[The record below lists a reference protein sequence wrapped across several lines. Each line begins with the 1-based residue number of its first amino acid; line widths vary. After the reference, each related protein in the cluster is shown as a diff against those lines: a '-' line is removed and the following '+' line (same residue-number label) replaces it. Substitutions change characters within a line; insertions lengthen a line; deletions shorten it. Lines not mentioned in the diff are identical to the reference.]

1 MEEIESDSNKS
12 RSRSR
17 PHPKVNLP
25 FYRNSRRK
33 KTIHNRNKND
43 ESLNESST
51 QETEN
56 TLKNPGSRRYLKR
69 EFIPPYA
76 TKLDT
81 SALNIVMSP
90 QNRFTSINNL
100 DFFNENQR
108 MKETT
113 KRNLFSNFSNS
124 EIIQDNS
131 HRVNLGHESHRIG
144 NLEQINDMKVN
155 IQRFLI
161 KNVPVEPQNVA
172 VKSFMDSD
180 RNFTFQKKNPSQSV
194 PKQRKFNRVAEI
206 VSMINKYEQPRFKAK
221 LKINTNNLKANVK
234 EDFEFFHQERRNHNY
249 SVINSPTYDIEEID
263 HKHNR
268 SLHASNLTIEPHT
281 ASIKSESFK
290 LPSLSTR
297 NKKRR
302 DMISNSSARKKLP
315 QCFLMNESR
324 STRSRAS
331 EKNDR
336 DPYTVSTLAYL
347 LNQ

>member
-1 MEEIESDSNKS
+1 MEEVESISNNS

-33 KTIHNRNKND
+33 KTTHNRNKND
-43 ESLNESST
+43 DSLNEGST

-56 TLKNPGSRRYLKR
+56 TLNNPGSRHYLKR
-69 EFIPPYA
+69 EFNPPYA

-81 SALNIVMSP
+81 SVLNIAMSP
-90 QNRFTSINNL
+90 QNRFASINNL

-108 MKETT
+108 RKETT
-113 KRNLFSNFSNS
+113 KRNLFNNFSNS
-124 EIIQDNS
+124 EITHDSSQ
-131 HRVNLGHESHRIG
+131 NLNLEQESHRIG
-144 NLEQINDMKVN
+144 NLEQINGMKLN

-161 KNVPVEPQNVA
+161 NNTPAEPQNVEI
-172 VKSFMDSD
+172 KNFMDSD

-221 LKINTNNLKANVK
+221 LKINTNNLKSNVK

-249 SVINSPTYDIEEID
+249 SVINSPTYDLDEIN
-263 HKHNR
+263 HKHNK
-268 SLHASNLTIEPHT
+268 SLNKSNLTIEPHT

-290 LPSLSTR
+290 LPTLSTR

-331 EKNDR
+331 EKNDQAH
-336 DPYTVSTLAYL
+336 YIVSIL
-347 LNQ
+347 